1 MENIPNHKDNELEL
15 LFIIINYGL
24 ASKVVKSAKQRGVS
38 GGTIF
43 LGKGTSQNHLLK
55 ILDLSD
61 VRKEIAI
68 LIGEKA
74 VANDALNALNEEF
87 AFNKPHHGI
96 AFSMPVS
103 GLFGTRNNSC
113 YNINTES
120 RGDNDTMHKAI
131 FVIVDKGKAESV
143 IESAIKAGARG
154 GTIINSRGSGIHE
167 TSKLFSMEIEPEKE
181 IVLVVAKSILVE
193 SIISSIRTELKLD
206 DPGNGIMFTIDVNE
220 AYGLY

>member
-15 LFIIINYGL
+15 LFIIINCGL
-24 ASKVVKSAKQRGVS
+24 ASKVVKSAKQKGVS

-43 LGKGTSQNHLLK
+43 LGKGISQNHLLK
-55 ILDLSD
+55 LLDLSD
-61 VRKEIAI
+61 VKREIAI
-68 LIGEKA
+68 LIGEKT
-74 VANDALNALNEEF
+74 VANNALEALNKEF

-103 GLFGTRNNSC
+103 GLFGTRNNNC
-113 YNINTES
+113 YKINTEG
-120 RGDNDTMHKAI
+120 RGENDTMHKAI

-143 IESAIKAGARG
+143 IDSAVKAGARG

-167 TSKLFSMEIEPEKE
+167 TSKLFSMEIEPERE
-181 IVLVVAKSILVE
+181 IVLIVAETKLVE
-193 SIISSIRTELKLD
+193 SIITSIRTDIKLD
-206 DPGNGIMFTIDVNE
+206 EPGNGIMFTIDVNQ